1 MRGYRAAARPAQTCF
16 AASCRK
22 HPPQVITASNVRQI
36 YKSFFRSWRAKSQV
50 RVCLW
55 PEAAVDGGL
64 LFRRCQG
71 VSRRL

>member
-36 YKSFFRSWRAKSQV
+36 YKSFSPKL
-50 RVCLW
+50 CELN
-55 PEAAVDGGL
+55 
-64 LFRRCQG
+64 RRCESAYG
-71 VSRRL
+71 PGCVKSRRRLIAIEQVIR